1 MFDKSESL
9 RRISESGVVAIIR
22 AESSSQ
28 ALKLAEAV
36 RAGGIDVIEITLT
49 VPDALDVVREL
60 SRTYPAGEVLIGA
73 GTVLDPE
80 TARAAILAG
89 AQFIVS
95 PHLDAR
101 IVEMSN
107 RYGRLCMPGAMTVRE
122 IVEALACG
130 ADVIKVFP
138 GSVLGPGFVRA
149 VREPLPQARL
159 LPTGGVNLDNVQEWI
174 RAGCIAVGVGG
185 ALTGGAK
192 TGDYEL
198 VAEMAAR
205 FVREVKQARSRA

>member
-1 MFDKSESL
+1 MSDKSESL
-9 RRISESGVVAIIR
+9 RRITESGVVAVIR
-22 AESSSQ
+22 AESSNQ
-28 ALKLAEAV
+28 ALRLAEAV

-49 VPDALDVVREL
+49 VPGALDVVREL
-60 SRTYPAGEVLIGA
+60 NRTFPAGEILVGA

-80 TARAAILAG
+80 TAGAAILAG

-95 PHLDAR
+95 PHLDSR
-101 IVEMSN
+101 IVEMCN
-107 RYGRLCMPGAMTVRE
+107 RYRRLCMPGAMTVRE
-122 IVEALACG
+122 IVEAMACG
-130 ADVIKVFP
+130 ADVVKVFP

-149 VREPLPQARL
+149 VREPLPQASL
-159 LPTGGVNLDNVQEWI
+159 LATGGVNLDNVQERI